1 MNNTTQTEATPVK
14 AGRKIRWNQVRQ
26 DFKVTHCATLD
37 DVIIEIYTTKHSF
50 CVTITKSNGAQD
62 WHEYCR
68 HEWSFGDLKQYL
80 IENKSH
86 PVAQYN

>member
-1 MNNTTQTEATPVK
+1 VEKLTPNQE
-14 AGRKIRWNQVRQ
+14 RPTNMINKIRWNQVRQ
-26 DFKVTHCATLD
+26 DFKVTHCATFD